1 MLPIEEK
8 PPERQPTD
16 ETCSNKE
23 AGVGK
28 EELLGNGIPTDG
40 AQQLPSP
47 VASIDSVAVKFA
59 VVLRLHWPL
68 LALLCL
74 SHICIGMANALPGS
88 SLMHLARQVGV
99 GLSDMGF
106 WFTAKS
112 AAACLLALLTGFV
125 FNRLPDSSRLAR
137 PAFLAAGNLVS
148 AGAMLGAS
156 LARSCA
162 LALSLAGLLGAGH
175 GALETVAPDPALAAL
190 LPALGGLIAP
200 LMLHPFL
207 AANDATEP
215 PIDEE
220 QQAWES
226 SESAC
231 GRVGSGAS
239 NQSATRWHNLKT
251 PALATSTSPAST
263 VGGGATAA
271 PLLLVTPYS
280 VLAALQAAASPAV
293 LPAPV
298 PPSPPPIPLEAE
310 APLRPPPLPA
320 WRRRCLVVLTAAFYF
335 ASVGGENI
343 FWSFGGAYASCAPG
357 LQLSARGAAAL
368 QAAFFAGFLVGR
380 GLGVVVSRW
389 ARPTGILLAHLV
401 ACLAA
406 LATLSLSESTWLAFA
421 GTAAFG
427 LAVSVLYATGV
438 TWLEQRLPVAG
449 PVACSWLIGGQLG
462 MSALP
467 PLAGYLLVSPAAG
480 PASVM
485 HLALGSFAVASATFL
500 GMLTM
505 ASDFG
510 RCWRRAPVI
519 GLLLLRHPL
528 VLHED
533 HLQLILADP
542 TVLVSVPLLHDHLL
556 EELHLLIV
564 KLLAS
569 ELQQVLEE
577 ALQLVA
583 LDFAALVRVVLAKDF
598 VNLVRGQPSGVLQ
611 QRPAQVVVLD
621 RQQLRHLAQLQLTV
635 AVCVEE
641 LQDGVGVLGQLL
653 LAHRGLLVPL
663 LQQVAQKLLEFLFV
677 NLARIVLVE
686 LLPDAHEFHAGFERI
701 VPPEQQQEALVSRQH
716 LGQLAN
722 LDSIVLVLVASM
734 NSSLSSLSA
743 LSEITSWPIWSG
755 MIEVTNSFRKP
766 SSSSSSM

>member
-175 GALETVAPDPALAAL
+175 GALETANGILVIRL
-190 LPALGGLIAP
+190 LGSLQSRPILHSLHFCTALGGLIAP

-280 VLAALQAAASPAV
+280 VLAALQAAASVGLLLLALLPRQPAV

-510 RCWRRAPVI
+510 RCWRRVC
-519 GLLLLRHPL
+519 GR
-528 VLHED
+528 
-533 HLQLILADP
+533 
-542 TVLVSVPLLHDHLL
+542 
-556 EELHLLIV
+556 
-564 KLLAS
+564 
-569 ELQQVLEE
+569 
-577 ALQLVA
+577 
-583 LDFAALVRVVLAKDF
+583 
-598 VNLVRGQPSGVLQ
+598 LQ
-611 QRPAQVVVLD
+611 QRCSCCSAAD
-621 RQQLRHLAQLQLTV
+621 R
-635 AVCVEE
+635 
-641 LQDGVGVLGQLL
+641 
-653 LAHRGLLVPL
+653 
-663 LQQVAQKLLEFLFV
+663 
-677 NLARIVLVE
+677 
-686 LLPDAHEFHAGFERI
+686 
-701 VPPEQQQEALVSRQH
+701 VSVR
-716 LGQLAN
+716 
-722 LDSIVLVLVASM
+722 
-734 NSSLSSLSA
+734 SS
-743 LSEITSWPIWSG
+743 
-755 MIEVTNSFRKP
+755 
-766 SSSSSSM
+766 